1 VLPQLVKL
9 KRIALDLL
17 FPCWCIGCGREGS
30 LICPSCQRKLPP
42 IEPPLCPQCG
52 IPQPDGIL
60 CSICLNQRYA
70 IDGIRSL
77 FRFEGVVRQ
86 VIHHLKYKNLRTAAE
101 PAAELLW
108 FYLADNPISG
118 EVLTPVPL
126 HRKRLRERG
135 YNQSEL
141 LARELGKISDLPVV
155 TDCLI
160 RRQYASPQARAAS
173 AGERHKNV
181 AGAFSCRN
189 CSLKN
194 KKVIL
199 MDDVATSGAT
209 LDACAAALKDAGAAS
224 VWGLTLAREV

>member
-1 VLPQLVKL
+1 MLPQLVKL

-60 CSICLNQRYA
+60 CFICLNQKYA
-70 IDGIRSL
+70 IDGIRSP

-108 FYLADNPISG
+108 FYLAGNPISG

-141 LARELGKISDLPVV
+141 LARELSKTQTGGTVYMLETASYAVSMPL
-155 TDCLI
+155 
-160 RRQYASPQARAAS
+160 RRQGRHLQAKDTKTSPAPLAVAMAAS
-173 AGERHKNV
+173 RIK
-181 AGAFSCRN
+181 R
-189 CSLKN
+189 
-194 KKVIL
+194 
-199 MDDVATSGAT
+199 
-209 LDACAAALKDAGAAS
+209 
-224 VWGLTLAREV
+224 

>member
-1 VLPQLVKL
+1 MLPQLARL
-9 KRIALDLL
+9 KRTALDFL

-30 LICPSCQRKLPP
+30 LICASCRQKLPE

-52 IPQPDGIL
+52 TPQPGGIL
-60 CSICLNQRYA
+60 CSICLNHKYA
-70 IDGIRSL
+70 VDGIRSP

-86 VIHHLKYKNLRTAAE
+86 AIHHLKYKNLRAAAE

-118 EVLTPVPL
+118 EVLVPVPL
-126 HRKRLRERG
+126 HRKRLRQRG

-141 LARELGKISDLPVV
+141 LARELGKISRLPVV

-160 RRQYASPQARAAS
+160 RSRHASPQARAAS
-173 AGERHKNV
+173 ASQRQENV
-181 AGAFSCRN
+181 AGAFGCRN
-189 CSLKN
+189 GSLKD

-199 MDDVATSGAT
+199 VDDVATSGAT
-209 LDACAAALKDAGAAS
+209 LDACAAVLKDGGAVS